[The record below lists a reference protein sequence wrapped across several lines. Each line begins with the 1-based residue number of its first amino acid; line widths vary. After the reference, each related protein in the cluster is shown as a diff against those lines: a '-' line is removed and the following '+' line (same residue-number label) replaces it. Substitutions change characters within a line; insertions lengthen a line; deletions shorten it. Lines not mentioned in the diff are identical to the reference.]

1 MSDDD
6 AVADLLQAGGKRAV
20 PPKAFM
26 TEVEKNTRL
35 AWQQAVQAQKRKR
48 QKQWLSAAA
57 TAACMA
63 LVFFVALP
71 KSSVQPTLVA
81 KINSQNGEVF
91 LSKEGT
97 LTLGSQVRTQAGY
110 ISLELPDHT
119 MLMLGANSEL
129 HLTGPAEVALLQG
142 QVYVDSPDHT
152 TQVLIHTPRGDIVDI
167 GTQYQVNVSPEALTV
182 AMREG
187 LTEITVGK
195 DVYQARVNQ
204 HQGDVVQISQ
214 HGVVRSQV
222 ARDDASWQ
230 WVRDGYSDFN
240 LQQATVSELLNWA
253 SRVTA
258 HSLEYS
264 SAQVAEQAQA
274 VRFSGGVVTTKDI
287 EQQLP
292 FILQTAHFTLHQGN
306 GIWHID
312 ALND

>member
-1 MSDDD
+1 MSDDE
-6 AVADLLQAGGKRAV
+6 AVAQLLQAGGKRAA

-26 TEVEKNTRL
+26 SEVEKNTRL
-35 AWQQAVQAQKRKR
+35 AWQQAVQAEKRKR
-48 QKQWLSAAA
+48 QKQWLGVAA

-63 LVFFVALP
+63 LVFFIALP
-71 KSSVQPTLVA
+71 KSAVQPEFMA
-81 KINSQNGEVF
+81 KINSQSGEVF
-91 LSKEGT
+91 LSTGGPIS
-97 LTLGSQVRTQAGY
+97 LGSQIRTQNGY

-119 MLMLGANSEL
+119 LMVLGANSEL
-129 HLTGPAEVALLQG
+129 HFTGPAEVALLQG
-142 QVYVDSPDHT
+142 QMYVDSPDHT

-195 DVYQARVNQ
+195 DVYQASVNQ

-258 HSLEYS
+258 HSVEYS
-264 SAQVAEQAQA
+264 SEQVASQARQ
-274 VRFSGGVVTTKDI
+274 VRFSGGLVTTKDI

-292 FILQTAHFTLHQGN
+292 FILQTAHFTLHQQDGV
-306 GIWHID
+306 WHID